1 MASKFRKKLAG
12 FVCNFVPTKKARSA
26 VRDFIENPNITG
38 RIKHMRDGRALWNA
52 EKLRK
57 KSNAKYQY
65 NLSVLAIVKDEG
77 PYLREWIEYHRIVG
91 VDKFYIYDN
100 ESSDNTAKILA
111 PYIKEGIVDY
121 TYWPGQAQQLPAY
134 ADWLVKHKMDTKW
147 VAIIDL
153 DEFIL
158 PISEKSIVDY
168 LDGLALS
175 TSALV
180 VHWFMFGSNGHDK
193 KPDGLVVES
202 YTKRA
207 KKKHYHYKSIVNP
220 RLCHSLHV
228 HKHDNVGRTIYI
240 PEDKMRINHYHC
252 KSWQE
257 YQFRK
262 TRGCAFRGKEAAQA
276 RYTREFFDARDT
288 NDVSDTLILERY
300 LEQLKERLSD

>member
-1 MASKFRKKLAG
+1 MASKFRKKLAS
-12 FVCNFVPTKKARSA
+12 FVCVFVPTKKARSA
-26 VRDFIENPNITG
+26 VRDFIEKTNIKK
-38 RIKHMRDGRALWNA
+38 RIKLMLDGRGLWKA
-52 EKLRK
+52 EKLRAK
-57 KSNAKYQY
+57 NNVKYQY

-100 ESSDNTAKILA
+100 ESSDNIAKILA

-147 VAIIDL
+147 VAVIDL

-158 PISEKSIVDY
+158 PISEKSIIDY
-168 LDGLALS
+168 LNKLPLEV
-175 TSALV
+175 SAAV
-180 VHWFMFGSNGHDK
+180 ISWFMFGSNGHDK
-193 KPDGLVVES
+193 KPDGLVIES

-207 KKKHYHYKSIVNP
+207 KKKHYHYKTIANP
-220 RLCHSLHV
+220 RLCHGLHV
-228 HKHDNVGRTIYI
+228 HKHFNVGRTVYAT
-240 PEDKMRINHYHC
+240 EDKIRINHYHC

-257 YQFRK
+257 YSKRK
-262 TRGCAFRGKEAAQA
+262 IRGSAFRGLAAAQT

-288 NDVSDTLILERY
+288 NEVSDTLILERY